1 MPHKI
6 EFHIK
11 KRYNNQ
17 VWQGKWGDI
26 IKKFTIKG
34 EYITLTQFLKE
45 ESVISSGGQAKCYL
59 KENPVKLNGELE
71 DRRGKKIH
79 AGDVLNLA
87 GEEYEFV
94 SE

>member
-1 MPHKI
+1 M
-6 EFHIK
+6 
-11 KRYNNQ
+11 
-17 VWQGKWGDI
+17 
-26 IKKFTIKG
+26 
-34 EYITLTQFLKE
+34 
-45 ESVISSGGQAKCYL
+45 ISSGGQAKWYL
-59 KENPVKLNGELE
+59 KENPVNLNGELE